1 MGGYHLLY
9 IYHQQ
14 ELKTEMK
21 AFLKEHHSS
30 RFGSKLVFAMSAGK
44 VNNANFSWEEENEE
58 FRYQQELYDVVSIE
72 KTNGKIEIICIKDND
87 ENQLESQLNEIRKL
101 NKPNSSKSTQNTFKF
116 FSVFYLQKSHSNYL
130 SLVKNIVIPFRFSSE
145 LSKTFF
151 DIQAP
156 PPRC

>member
-14 ELKTEMK
+14 ELKSEMK
-21 AFLKEHHSS
+21 AFLKAHHSS
-30 RFGSKLVFAMSAGK
+30 RFGTKLVFAMNEGK
-44 VNNANFSWEEENEE
+44 VNNASFSWEEENEE

-72 KTNGKIEIICIKDND
+72 KTKTNIEIICIKDND

-101 NKPNSSKSTQNTFKF
+101 SKPNSSKSNQNTFKF
-116 FSVFYLQKSHSNYL
+116 FSVFYLQKSQSNDL
-130 SLVKNIVIPFRFSSE
+130 SIAKNIIVPYRFSSE
-145 LSKTFF
+145 LVRTFF